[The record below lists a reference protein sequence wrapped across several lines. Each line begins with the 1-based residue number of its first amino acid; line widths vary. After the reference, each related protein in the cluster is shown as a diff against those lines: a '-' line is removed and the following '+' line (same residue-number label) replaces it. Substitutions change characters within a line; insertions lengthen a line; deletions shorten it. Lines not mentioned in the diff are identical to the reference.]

1 MSEVTDEGGAVG
13 KGMSDQEYFSSY
25 EDVQIHRLMVGDSPR
40 TQAYAD
46 AINKNKHLF
55 EGKVAMD
62 VGAGT
67 GILSLLMAA
76 AGAKKVYAVEASGT
90 AALIERVAR
99 DNGFSDV
106 IQVFHDRVENIK
118 LPGGDDEKV
127 DVLVSEWMGFYL
139 LHESMLNSVICAR
152 ERFLSDD
159 GTVFPSEASIFA
171 CPCSLHT
178 LYREQINFWDN
189 VYGFNMSAVRDYAL
203 KSKLTKP
210 EVHDVTE
217 SDLLAEPTC
226 VKKFNLRWV
235 TEEEIQLFS
244 TTTFVGITRPGA
256 YQGLCLWFECSFDGR
271 QYNEEGEELGTVITL
286 STSPSSPPT
295 HWKQTVVVFGYSSE
309 NTSQQLPTTTPPA
322 ASVEKNGQH
331 DKNVNTNKFPTR
343 TDKINEEKVNTCQKE
358 TTAAAAVS
366 DCTESCKLITS
377 CEENSVETSDSTGG
391 AENDTIPVKISRL
404 ENVKECQKSQ
414 KISNNTTHNND
425 NKIHNND
432 NKTYNNDNNMI
443 HNSKYQTN
451 NSDNTNRNDDNINLV
466 EKDEVVGWKLTMNQ
480 SSDNVRH
487 YTMTVE
493 MLDPDTEEHPM
504 PCYCPT
510 PRCLIITK
518 MLEKEMEDGDI
529 IDCT

>member
-1 MSEVTDEGGAVG
+1 MSEATDEGGAVG
-13 KGMSDQEYFSSY
+13 KGRSDDDYFSSY

-67 GILSLLMAA
+67 GILSLFMAA

-90 AALIERVAR
+90 AALIERVAK
-99 DNGFSDV
+99 DNGFSHV
-106 IQVFHDRVENIK
+106 IQVFHDRVENIT
-118 LPGGDDEKV
+118 LPGGDEEKV

-152 ERFLSDD
+152 ERFLADD
-159 GTVFPSEASIFA
+159 GIMFPSEANIFA
-171 CPCSLHT
+171 CPCSLQT
-178 LYREQINFWDN
+178 MYREQINFWDN
-189 VYGFNMSAVRDYAL
+189 VYGFNMSAVSDYAL

-217 SDLLAEPTC
+217 SDLLAQPTC
-226 VKKFNLRWV
+226 IKKFNLRWV

-244 TTTFVGITRPGA
+244 TTTFVGINRPGA
-256 YQGLCLWFECSFDGR
+256 YQGICLWFECSFDGR

-295 HWKQTVVVFGYSSE
+295 HWKQTVVVFGYASE
-309 NTSQQLPTTTPPA
+309 NTSHQHPTTPA
-322 ASVEKNGQH
+322 RVEKNGQH
-331 DKNVNTNKFPTR
+331 DKNVNTKLPTG

-358 TTAAAAVS
+358 TIATVS
-366 DCTESCKLITS
+366 NCTESCKLKTS
-377 CEENSVETSDSTGG
+377 CDDNS
-391 AENDTIPVKISRL
+391 ENDTIPVKISSP
-404 ENVKECQKSQ
+404 KSQ
-414 KISNNTTHNND
+414 KMSNNTTHNNA
-425 NKIHNND
+425 
-432 NKTYNNDNNMI
+432 NMTR
-443 HNSKYQTN
+443 TN
-451 NSDNTNRNDDNINLV
+451 ANMNLV
-466 EKDEVVGWKLTMNQ
+466 EKDEVVGWKLTLNQ
-480 SSDNVRH
+480 SSDNIRH

-493 MLDPDTEEHPM
+493 MLDPDIEEHPI
-504 PCYCPT
+504 PCYCPI
-510 PRCLIITK
+510 PRCLIITN
-518 MLEKEMEDGDI
+518 MMEKEMEDGDI